1 MYAPVA
7 PEPGRLVV
15 FPSHTLHGVLPFEA
29 KEAGSNPASEEA
41 GSLRVSVAFN
51 AGEENVVLPGGSA
64 ADARTGKKLT
74 RASGGTRKNEPPKSK
89 RKRGGSRP
97 GAIPQEDARR
107 PSERRRET
115 DG

>member
-29 KEAGSNPASEEA
+29 KEAGSNPASEAA

-51 AGEENVVLPGGSA
+51 TGEENVVLPGEAEDEGN
-64 ADARTGKKLT
+64 DEGL

-97 GAIPQEDARR
+97 GAIPEEDARR

>member
-1 MYAPVA
+1 
-7 PEPGRLVV
+7 
-15 FPSHTLHGVLPFEA
+15 VLPFEA

-51 AGEENVVLPGGSA
+51 AGEENVVLPGGD
-64 ADARTGKKLT
+64 ADEGNDEGL

-97 GAIPQEDARR
+97 GAIPEEDARR